1 MRDLD
6 DARREVLAAMRL
18 LPIVETPLDDA
29 LGLALAV
36 DVIAAHDIPPFP
48 NSGMD
53 GFAVRAADVSTVP
66 VELAIVGDLRAG
78 YGPDTAVR
86 PGSAVRIMTGAPIP
100 PGADTVVRVEDTE
113 ELGDQV
119 RILAVTRL
127 GTAVRAAGGDVP
139 AGAEVMW
146 VGDRLTPA
154 RVGVLASLGIDRPQ
168 VRRRPVVAIMS
179 TGDEVLDPATAEL
192 GPGQIRDANRPV
204 LRAELA
210 EVGADV
216 LDLGIVPDDAVVLR
230 EALATAAARADAV
243 VTSGGVSMGTHDLVK
258 QVLAEMGEVGFW
270 QVAMQP
276 AKPFAFGHLDGAPL
290 FGLPG
295 NPVSAMVAFEQFVR
309 PALLSMMG
317 SRWLLRPR
325 VRGMVTSHIR
335 SDPSKVVF
343 ARASAVWG
351 DGHWSAHPSDRQQS
365 NMLSAM
371 AEGDCFVVVPVGT
384 AEVPAGGEAVLEMF
398 RWPENREAP

>member
-6 DARREVLAAMRL
+6 DARREVLAAMRP
-18 LPIVETPLDDA
+18 LPIVETPLDEA
-29 LGLALAV
+29 LGLALAA
-36 DVIAAHDIPPFP
+36 DVVAAHDIPSFP

-119 RILAVTRL
+119 RVLAVTRL

-154 RVGVLASLGIDRPQ
+154 RLGVLASLGIARPQ

-230 EALATAAARADAV
+230 EALVTAANRADAV

-325 VRGMVTSHIR
+325 VRGRVTSDIR

-343 ARASAVWG
+343 TRASAVWG